1 MVLNYRK
8 TIRKTDAMPDDEKRL
23 YETAKAAFERQLTPH
38 PEATPADRGA
48 YIGNIIGMLEKG
60 ALHLRALSA
69 NIGNGIFDDNAAG
82 TQMIALFANIGF
94 APLALATRNVD
105 RLVRA
110 HQPGM
115 PPHPWMV
122 EDRRIAALAAGDQKT
137 FVEFIGAAL
146 PSFDE
151 TAGELRALQDDFDLD
166 ALASAAFTIR
176 TAAEIVQSAIGR
188 FAGTEHAPE
197 AAQTVPALRN

>member
-1 MVLNYRK
+1 
-8 TIRKTDAMPDDEKRL
+8 MPDNEKRL
-23 YETAKAAFERQLTPH
+23 YETAKAAFERQLTAN
-38 PEATPADRGA
+38 PEATPADRA
-48 YIGNIIGMLEKG
+48 VYIGNIIGMLERG

-69 NIGNGIFDDNAAG
+69 NLRQGIFEENAGGA
-82 TQMIALFANIGF
+82 QMIALFANIGF

-110 HQPGM
+110 LRPGT
-115 PPHPWMV
+115 PQQPWMV

-137 FVEFIGAAL
+137 FVEFIGTAL

-151 TAGELRALQDDFDLD
+151 AADELRALKDNFDLD
-166 ALASAAFTIR
+166 ALASTAFKIR

-188 FAGTEHAPE
+188 FAGTEHLPE
-197 AAQTVPALRN
+197 AAQTVPSLRN